1 MSEKRKPNTDLFN
14 PRKKYTK
21 EELEKL
27 PKDIEPKEAVKDYH
41 MTEKQINQYGNNVV
55 RKEQGSSAGK
65 TFKTEAKEELKQSK
79 KTAPTFKTVDGVT
92 VQTNTDTERS
102 DVVPKLDESSSVKN
116 YTDKPMAEHTTQST
130 FAEEAKKNEEETG
143 EPMSDVAQTQI
154 EEVWGKQEGEGV
166 EKTPEEEAQIEY
178 NEKGEVEEVSDKFE
192 EQVKKQTRALYGG
205 IIGDYLQGKFGE
217 PYTAQALNTM
227 AYYLSDKISTLC
239 ANWANVYFGRPLSK
253 SAWDELLT
261 KQAQDLAEEAH
272 TVRMGKAEAESAK
285 EKGAEASGMTKE
297 ELYGNFMYQLAN
309 TPATEQSTW
318 ARSLDRQSFNN
329 FMDLVKEGDVENLK
343 KLLLENSKIV
353 AELKLDQKKAELMAK
368 EIVRAEK
375 ENHYIDAHNVIGLF
389 NEGAEALDKGI
400 SLLRKGK

>member
-1 MSEKRKPNTDLFN
+1 MSEERKPNTETFY
-14 PRKKYTK
+14 PRKRYTK
-21 EELEKL
+21 EELEEL
-27 PKDIEPKEAVKDYH
+27 PKDIEPKQAIQDYH
-41 MTEKQINQYGNNVV
+41 MNENQINQYGNNIV
-55 RKEQGSSAGK
+55 RKEQGPSAGML
-65 TFKTEAKEELKQSK
+65 FKKEAKKELKQSE
-79 KTAPTFKTVDGVT
+79 KTGPTVKLVNGVT
-92 VQTNTDTERS
+92 VQTNTDTKRD
-102 DVVPKLDESSSVKN
+102 DVVPGSETIQN
-116 YTDKPMAEHTTQST
+116 YTENPMGEHTTFSS
-130 FAEEAKKNEEETG
+130 FAEDAKKNEDETG
-143 EPMSDVAQTQI
+143 EPMSDVAKEQI
-154 EEVWGKQEGEGV
+154 EEIWGKQEGEGV

-217 PYTAQALNTM
+217 VGSPQAMNTM

-400 SLLRKGK
+400 NLLRKGK